1 MINPIFIASLHRP
14 FNQQLKPSKWV
25 CTFIMTINK
34 SIPSSQILPEF
45 YYYMIQTLKKEYDK
59 EIPDVF
65 NGLPSDIAIYSIWD
79 YIHEIDNKTEFL
91 SQLPNIISDRK
102 TPIDKQ
108 IYSTY
113 KAASYY
119 VNLAK
124 DKFSLINSKNS
135 LTANGKA
142 LLEIKS
148 NFFRISQ
155 REAAFYF
162 ERILEVDFHLFIT
175 HCLFIKLGSKYNVK
189 NVIKEQSEFI
199 NVYLNIKHFNFTSSS
214 LSNYSIVRNSWV
226 ESLNVLDAKSN
237 IRRRYTDIIDS
248 SVKFSAYYHELLHL
262 FKKFEN
268 NRFKEKL
275 VFLKRKSAFEKI
287 YKQRLKKDKND
298 LGFINLHDI
307 KKEMRISS
315 ENFQKFI
322 INFYESEKKDSNI
335 YFSNTVNSIDTRERF
350 YIRNR
355 PVIKIKIKD
364 K

>member
-1 MINPIFIASLHRP
+1 MIKPIFIASLHRP

-25 CTFIMTINK
+25 CTFIMTIDK
-34 SIPSSQILPEF
+34 SIPNSQILPEF
-45 YYYMIQTLKKEYDK
+45 YYYLIKTLKKEYDK
-59 EIPDVF
+59 EIPDAF
-65 NGLPSDIAIYSIWD
+65 NGLPSDIAIKSIWD
-79 YIHEIDNKTEFL
+79 YIQKVNSKTEFL
-91 SQLPNIISDRK
+91 SQLSDIISNRK

-119 VNLAK
+119 LNLAK
-124 DKFSLINSKNS
+124 DKFNLISTKNA
-135 LTANGKA
+135 LTSNGKA

-155 REAAFYF
+155 REAEFYF

-175 HCLFIKLGSKYNVK
+175 HCLFIKLGSKHNIK
-189 NVIKEQSEFI
+189 NVINEQSEFI
-199 NVYLNIKHFNFTSSS
+199 NDYLKIKHFNFTSSS
-214 LSNYSIVRNSWV
+214 LSNYNIVRNSWV

-237 IRRRYTDIIDS
+237 IRRRYTDIINS
-248 SVKFSAYYHELLHL
+248 NVKFSAYYNELLLL
-262 FKKFEN
+262 FKQFETD
-268 NRFKEKL
+268 RFKEKL
-275 VFLKRKSAFEKI
+275 VFLKRKSVFEKI

-298 LGFINLHDI
+298 LGFINLHNI
-307 KKEMRISS
+307 KREMRISS

-322 INFYESEKKDSNI
+322 INFYESEKKNSNI